1 MNDLNNDAIKKRQN
15 ASVLLAIEHF
25 KMLKER
31 ADSLKEKEHAFLT
44 SPRDY
49 TVKSKMKDSQIE
61 KLVEI
66 S

>member
-15 ASVLLAIEHF
+15 ASVLLAIENF
-25 KMLKER
+25 KMLKVR